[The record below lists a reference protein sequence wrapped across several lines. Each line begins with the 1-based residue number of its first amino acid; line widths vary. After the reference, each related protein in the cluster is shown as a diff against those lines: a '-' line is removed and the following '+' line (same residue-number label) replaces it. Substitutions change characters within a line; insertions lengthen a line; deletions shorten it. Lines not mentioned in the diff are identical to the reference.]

1 MRYYRI
7 RQDRHLRNRITF
19 QDLEGCPNLVFDKGT
34 IRDFK
39 RSSVLYV
46 QGDKNSQYPDLFESP
61 VLLISEKLFDIIRYY
76 DTEVEFRIA
85 VLTDLKQKRQD
96 VYRLMVPKVEDALS
110 EQTIYFKNGFLDTP
124 VLKRNLCPQRR
135 IFYVTEGYTYQL
147 IVTEDVLESILAR
160 NSIGI
165 LYEEIKTE

>member
-19 QDLEGCPNLVFDKGT
+19 QDLEGCPNLVFDKET

-85 VLTDLKQKRQD
+85 VLETEAAGCVPPDGSEGRGCIIGTD
-96 VYRLMVPKVEDALS
+96 
-110 EQTIYFKNGFLDTP
+110 N
-124 VLKRNLCPQRR
+124 
-135 IFYVTEGYTYQL
+135 IF
-147 IVTEDVLESILAR
+147 
-160 NSIGI
+160 
-165 LYEEIKTE
+165 

>member
-19 QDLEGCPNLVFDKGT
+19 QDLEGCPNLVFDKET

-61 VLLISEKLFDIIRYY
+61 VLLISEKLFDII
-76 DTEVEFRIA
+76 I
-85 VLTDLKQKRQD
+85 
-96 VYRLMVPKVEDALS
+96 
-110 EQTIYFKNGFLDTP
+110 
-124 VLKRNLCPQRR
+124 
-135 IFYVTEGYTYQL
+135 
-147 IVTEDVLESILAR
+147 
-160 NSIGI
+160 
-165 LYEEIKTE
+165 